1 MRSGLLRFTFTR
13 RTKGMNR
20 HLLGMGLV
28 AWPLALMAADGELL
42 NGDFEKVDDTGCVA
56 DWTYESAYYTVDR
69 AGGRNGT
76 CGLLFDNRGD
86 NCGSP
91 ILQRVRVRP
100 GVKYAFGAW
109 FKPDHLDGKGYGGR
123 ICILWEDQYGQ
134 SLEGYYVSGH
144 IRGTSDWKLSEGT
157 TTKAPANAMWAT
169 VRPEIVAPIKG
180 RAWVDDVFF
189 APIKT
194 EPVLG
199 LYTSAYRNEVA
210 DGSVT
215 LAAALSAVANPK
227 ATWKTCRAVYS
238 WTDAEGKARSV
249 EADSVTED
257 SALLLVPASA
267 FGMGETKVAFSLIG
281 KTDGVEY
288 GRSETKVCRVR
299 EARSRRV
306 AFDRRGRTLV
316 DGKPFF
322 PLGMYW
328 SVAKSYHSYKLPNLN
343 ATSIVTFADSPFNC
357 TMPYAGLSKEQL
369 DLCQKYGIMA
379 IYPLLSDFS
388 KGDWDPTG
396 VDKSRAFPA
405 DAVRHIANYKDHPAL
420 LAWYVNDERNVREI
434 VNLRGRQRVVEAL
447 DPDHPTWVC
456 LYQYDQIA
464 EYMGSFD
471 CVGTDPYPVGRP
483 IREAYDWAAATRR
496 GTMGVRPMWQVPQAF
511 DWATFHQQPG
521 PTDRMPTREEM
532 KSMTWQA
539 IVGGANGLIYYSYTY
554 LMASPT
560 TPFEKAW
567 GDVRATAQEVRDCFD
582 VLLGEGEPPKVVS
595 TNAAVPIRTWR
606 NGAKRYVLAVNPDDK
621 PVKTR
626 IDVDEA
632 VSDVKVRV
640 GAANY
645 RVQGGKIGLG
655 LEPCG
660 YVMFEF

>member
-1 MRSGLLRFTFTR
+1 
-13 RTKGMNR
+13 MNSR
-20 HLLGMGLV
+20 MSYLAVV
-28 AWPLALMAADGELL
+28 ALPLALAAADGELL
-42 NGDFEKVDDTGCVA
+42 NGDFEAVDASGRVVEWA
-56 DWTYESAYYTVDR
+56 YESKYFQVDR

-76 CGLLFDNRGD
+76 CGLLFDNHGD

-100 GVKYAFGAW
+100 GVKYGFGAW
-109 FKPDHLDGKGYGGR
+109 FKPENLEGKGYGGR
-123 ICILWEDQYGQ
+123 ICILWEDKYGQ

-144 IRGTSDWKLSEGT
+144 VRGTGDWQLSEGT
-157 TTKAPANAMWAT
+157 TTKAPAAAMWAT
-169 VRPEIVAPIKG
+169 VRPEIVAPING

-189 APIKT
+189 TPISTK
-194 EPVLG
+194 PVVG
-199 LYTSAYRNEVA
+199 LFTSAYRGEIA
-210 DGSVT
+210 EGTVT
-215 LAAALSAVANPK
+215 FAAALSATADPE
-227 ATWKTCRAVYS
+227 ATLQTCRGVFA
-238 WTDAEGKARSV
+238 WTDAEGKEATA
-249 EADSVTED
+249 EADSQTED
-257 SALLLVPASA
+257 AAKLTVPVTVIKPGESTVVFRLV
-267 FGMGETKVAFSLIG
+267 GRE
-281 KTDGVEY
+281 DGVER
-288 GRSETKVCRVR
+288 GRA
-299 EARSRRV
+299 EARIVRTANVRKRRV
-306 AFDRRGRTLV
+306 AFDRMGRTMV

-328 SVAKSYHSYKLPNLN
+328 SVAKAYHGFSLPSIN

-357 TMPYAGLSKEQL
+357 TMPYGGLSKEQL
-369 DLCQKYGIMA
+369 DLCLEHGIKA

-396 VDKSRAFPA
+396 KDRSKAYPP
-405 DAVRHIANYKDHPAL
+405 DAVRHIRNYKDHPAL

-434 VNLRGRQRVVEAL
+434 ENLRGRQRVVEEL
-447 DPDHPTWVC
+447 DPDHPTWAC

-464 EYMGSFD
+464 DYMGTFD
-471 CVGTDPYPVGRP
+471 CVGTDPYPVGGD
-483 IREAYDWAAATRR
+483 IRRAFDWAEATRR

-567 GDVRATAQEVRDCFD
+567 GDVRAAAQEVRDCFD
-582 VLLGEGEPPKVVS
+582 VLLGEGEPPKAVS

-606 NGAKRYVLAVNPDDK
+606 NDAHRYVLAVNPGGESAK
-621 PVKTR
+621 AR
-626 IDVDEA
+626 IDIEGGVEA
-632 VSDVKVRV
+632 VRVRV
-640 GAANY
+640 GSAMY
-645 RVQGGKIGLG
+645 RVQDGKIGVKID
-655 LEPCG
+655 PRG